1 MRLGSSNTNLS
12 GVVMK
17 RSKWFGGVGGLALLG
32 CVSVILAQN
41 APATPD
47 VKRTIVAQSDISVPG
62 REGVI
67 MRVVFPPGAVSGW
80 HTHPG
85 EELSYVQEGE
95 VTLMVAGQATRKFSA
110 GQALIVP
117 MGAVHNAR
125 NDGTKDAILIAVYAV
140 EKGKPLRSPAPEP
153 AH

>member
-1 MRLGSSNTNLS
+1 MRLGSSDTNLP

-17 RSKWFGGVGGLALLG
+17 TSKWFRAVGGFVLLG
-32 CVSVILAQN
+32 FGSIILAQN
-41 APATPD
+41 APATAEITRATL
-47 VKRTIVAQSDISVPG
+47 VQSDISLG

-67 MRVVFPPGAVSGW
+67 MRVVFPAGATSGW

-95 VTLMVAGQATRKFSA
+95 LTIMIAGQAPHKYSA

-125 NDGTKDAILIAVYAV
+125 NDGPKDAVLIAVYSV
-140 EKGKPLRSPAPEP
+140 EKGKPLRTPAPEP